1 MKSMISTRR
10 IVAAVGLAAGITAL
24 AAPLASASDSTI
36 QNRDG
41 SELNP
46 ISTIDSL
53 AATGIPADRRAEV
66 PRPSEQLQQL
76 NRLNNL
82 GQLDR
87 VAHMGAAG
95 TGLPEAL

>member
-1 MKSMISTRR
+1 VRSMISTRR

-36 QNRDG
+36 QNRDA

-46 ISTIDSL
+46 ISMLDGL
-53 AATGIPADRRAEV
+53 ATSGIPAERRAEV

-82 GQLDR
+82 EQLDR

-95 TGLPEAL
+95 SGLRQAL